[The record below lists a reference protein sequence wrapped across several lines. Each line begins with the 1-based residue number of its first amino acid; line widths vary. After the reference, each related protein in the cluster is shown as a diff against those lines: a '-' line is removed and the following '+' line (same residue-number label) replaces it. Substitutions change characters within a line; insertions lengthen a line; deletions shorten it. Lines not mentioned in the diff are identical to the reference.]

1 MMEATELNRLW
12 KTHQL
17 KITDEIAKAPEVLF
31 CNGSVIGTLGNFSAS
46 TGKAKS
52 KKTFNVSAILAA
64 ALTNG
69 EVLRYI
75 AEFPDDKRNIL
86 YFDTEQS
93 PHHCQRV
100 MKRALQLAG
109 LSLDRHP
116 DNLFFAQ
123 LRALT
128 PDVRLELI
136 DNAIATT
143 SNVGLVIIDGIRDL
157 MFDINNAIES
167 SRLINKLMEWTDKYQ
182 IHIHT
187 VLHLNKSDDNV
198 RRHVLQVSK
207 STTDSEVTEV
217 SASCIRSMDFPPFA
231 FSVNEHGLP
240 EIAADYT
247 FARQQKVQTFSYT
260 ELTPEQHRQAL
271 EIAFADGDI
280 KGCQNCEDR
289 LKKAYASCG
298 FPFGDGK
305 VTKLKSFLMNKR
317 MIVRDNGVYK
327 YNPDFYY

>member
-109 LSLDRHP
+109 LSLDSHP

-143 SNVGLVIIDGIRDL
+143 PNVGLVIIDGVRDL

-167 SRLINKLMEWTDKYQ
+167 SRLINKLMEWTDKY
-182 IHIHT
+182 
-187 VLHLNKSDDNV
+187 
-198 RRHVLQVSK
+198 
-207 STTDSEVTEV
+207 
-217 SASCIRSMDFPPFA
+217 
-231 FSVNEHGLP
+231 
-240 EIAADYT
+240 
-247 FARQQKVQTFSYT
+247 
-260 ELTPEQHRQAL
+260 
-271 EIAFADGDI
+271 
-280 KGCQNCEDR
+280 
-289 LKKAYASCG
+289 
-298 FPFGDGK
+298 
-305 VTKLKSFLMNKR
+305 
-317 MIVRDNGVYK
+317 
-327 YNPDFYY
+327 